1 MAINAGIAIV
11 GKARFDYTCEV
22 CGTPIQKGERYV
34 SDRVYV
40 ADPTYGKRGYRAKN
54 KRCLPCAMK
63 DPAIRDETAG
73 MISVIYQMVQEQAKR
88 K

>member
-11 GKARFDYTCEV
+11 GKARFDYTCEI
-22 CGTPIQKGERYV
+22 CGTPIPKGARYV

-40 ADPTYGKRGYRAKN
+40 AEPVYGKRGYRAKN
-54 KRCLPCAMK
+54 KRCLPCAMS

-73 MISVIYQMVQEQAKR
+73 LISEIYRMIQEQAKR
-88 K
+88 